1 MNKVERKENYEI
13 FEKMCEIRKMEEE
26 IHKIKGLIDYYKKKE
41 EESKLNLKK
50 EKLNV

>member
-1 MNKVERKENYEI
+1 MNKIERKENYEI
-13 FEKMCEIRKMEEE
+13 IEKMWEIRKMEEE